1 MILETRAVKG
11 NIFDAFFQS
20 ALSNSFTNCSSGVF
34 VSSVLQLLSD
44 SFFYSRSSYQNF
56 RTVRGDYLCVNMTRG
71 TMYHQAGRTK
81 LFELATCAGRT
92 TDTSRFLIHSVTL
105 LLLSL
110 FGTHDF
116 VGVTNTLAF
125 VRLRTTVGAQVS
137 SNLADQ
143 LFISAFQHDFSLR
156 RTFCSDT
163 RRQLMIN
170 RMRETQSQVYYVPF
184 DRCTITY
191 TNQLQLLSEA
201 FGNTDNH

>member
-1 MILETRAVKG
+1 MILEPGTVKG

-20 ALSNSFTNCSSGVF
+20 AFSDSFTHSCCSVF
-34 VSSVLQLLSD
+34 VTGVLQLFSD

-56 RTVRGDYLCVNMTRG
+56 RTIRCNYLCVNVTRG
-71 TMYHQAGRTK
+71 TMYHQASCAQ
-81 LFELATCAGRT
+81 LLELAACAGRT

-125 VRLRTTVGAQVS
+125 VRLRTTVGAQICC
-137 SNLADQ
+137 NLADH
-143 LFISAFQHDFSLR
+143 LLISAFQHDFSLS

-170 RMRETQSQVYYVPF
+170 RVRENLKPG
-184 DRCTITY
+184 
-191 TNQLQLLSEA
+191 LLHSL
-201 FGNTDNH
+201 